1 MSRQLHS
8 CLDDPEEGGG
18 GERERREG
26 EEEKRMERKKIMRI
40 LHSLHDILM
49 AYQASDDFI
58 SGRCK
63 IPTRKRR
70 IVIEP
75 TLRLKAYMY
84 VYIPLFSSFQRCLTE
99 DGIFSHLCIWKPLH
113 NPVIW
118 KGDGRGK
125 WRGGREGEREG
136 GRERGRRKGGREEG
150 REGGREEEELK
161 KEGQKKEKVQQK
173 QALTS

>member
-8 CLDDPEEGGG
+8 CLVDPEEKERGGERERREEEEERGREGRRRREGEEGGG
-18 GERERREG
+18 GERERRE
-26 EEEKRMERKKIMRI
+26 EEGKRMEKKKIMRI

-75 TLRLKAYMY
+75 TLRLKSLH
-84 VYIPLFSSFQRCLTE
+84 V
-99 DGIFSHLCIWKPLH
+99 CIY
-113 NPVIW
+113 
-118 KGDGRGK
+118 
-125 WRGGREGEREG
+125 
-136 GRERGRRKGGREEG
+136 
-150 REGGREEEELK
+150 
-161 KEGQKKEKVQQK
+161 
-173 QALTS
+173 TSA